1 MSSTN
6 NSTTTATTA
15 SDDVDDDNHLIEQ
28 FAMLSPG
35 DDGDD
40 GVLGR
45 RRSRASINFFQRET
59 SKLAAVVEPTQKD
72 PKGSR
77 GIRRNSFIG
86 LDGKIQDDYIAKRAS
101 LNKPDKTSLLQTTV
115 PLLADLTKAESITRI
130 DGAVLSQLLI
140 SGFARLNSKVDE
152 LNRINVYPIADGDT
166 GANMKVCL
174 KLPARNLILDPS
186 SSILRVASNMAA
198 DVLLNGQGNSGT
210 ILSHFYVSLAEV
222 IGDDY
227 INMSIENN
235 PDSDSDSDSLSINEF
250 AQCLSKTGTK
260 MKDAVSNPQ
269 EGTIISVSR
278 DSCAQLWNTSNTN
291 TESSSSSSS
300 PSTNYS
306 NLKELL
312 VAWNTIAQSE
322 LQKTPDQLIVNGVKV
337 LEKAG
342 TSFM

>member
-1 MSSTN
+1 MPSTN
-6 NSTTTATTA
+6 NAV
-15 SDDVDDDNHLIEQ
+15 SDDDDDDDIHLVEQ
-28 FAMLSPG
+28 FAMLSSEE
-35 DDGDD
+35 DIVDGDE
-40 GVLGR
+40 VLGR
-45 RRSRASINFFQRET
+45 RRSETRKSASTPANPAPA
-59 SKLAAVVEPTQKD
+59 LA
-72 PKGSR
+72 G
-77 GIRRNSFIG
+77 RRNSFIG
-86 LDGKIQDDYIAKRAS
+86 LNGKIQDDYIAKRAS
-101 LNKPDKTSLLQTTV
+101 LNKSDKSLPQTLV
-115 PLLADLTKAESITRI
+115 PLLTDLTKAESITRI
-130 DGAVLSQLLI
+130 DGVVLSQLFI
-140 SGFARLNSKVDE
+140 SGYARLSTKVDE
-152 LNRINVYPIADGDT
+152 LNRINVYPVADGDT
-166 GANMKVCL
+166 GANMKVGL
-174 KLPARNLILDPS
+174 KIPARNLILYPS
-186 SSILRVASNMAA
+186 SSISRVASNMAA

-222 IGDDY
+222 IIVDDY
-227 INMSIENN
+227 YMSIEN
-235 PDSDSDSDSLSINEF
+235 PDDSDSLSINEF